1 MVKMGKWILMYDVM
15 KTFGS
20 DHVIATGIYGND
32 STITFTV
39 DGQGQDQW
47 VSFYHQSKWDQ
58 CSTYLA
64 TTYLHRVARY

>member
-1 MVKMGKWILMYDVM
+1 M

-39 DGQGQDQW
+39 NGQGQDQW
-47 VSFYHQSKWDQ
+47 VSFYHQSE
-58 CSTYLA
+58 SGSIRPSPYLR
-64 TTYLHRVARY
+64 TNIGHSRH